1 MRRIYESSHLCKSF
15 KRKQAESGTSIPAQ
29 IKICKEYLNR
39 NGYILYKTY
48 IDEAK
53 SALSTDRPSFQEM
66 IEEAK
71 KNQPPFEAIV
81 IYSFS
86 RFARNRL
93 DSITY
98 KLLLRKKG
106 IKVISVT
113 EPLEEDAPEGKLLE
127 GIIEVINEFYSSNL
141 ARETFRGRRK
151 TPFKDSGTVVSL
163 RLATMLLK

>member
-1 MRRIYESSHLCKSF
+1 M
-15 KRKQAESGTSIPAQ
+15 
-29 IKICKEYLNR
+29 
-39 NGYILYKTY
+39 
-48 IDEAK
+48 
-53 SALSTDRPSFQEM
+53 
-66 IEEAK
+66 
-71 KNQPPFEAIV
+71 
-81 IYSFS
+81 YSFS
-86 RFARNRL
+86 RFARNGL

-151 TPFKDSGTVVSL
+151 TPFKDFGTVVSL